1 MAPLALIALAVIFD
15 QVTPANWPFNR
26 FLEGAPALAAASWS
40 PVGTGVIGGFTFAV
54 DIALAADKG
63 NLGVSRAWLTLGMI
77 VLVTVAAVFASHVR
91 QEREHILAD
100 LRSVAEPAQRE
111 LVRPLPSSLG
121 STRMA
126 TMYLAAAAEAR
137 IGGDFYE
144 AQRTPYGVRIM
155 IGDVRGKGLPAVE
168 AAAVMMGAFR
178 EAAHDA
184 PDLPALAA
192 RLETSIRRYAAQ
204 PSDVEECFATGLLA
218 EMPENGTVLRL
229 FSCGHPPPLLLSGG
243 TVRELEA
250 TGPSPPFSLAAL
262 LHDEY
267 HVDIA
272 PFGAGDSLVLYTDGV
287 SEARNRD
294 DVFYAVAERIGTFA
308 TAAPDELVDRLGADL
323 AGLRLRSAQRRR
335 RCPGAPPYIERDT
348 RVRPPDGQTEL
359 RPDH

>member
-15 QVTPANWPFNR
+15 QLTPAHWPFNR
-26 FLEGAPALAAASWS
+26 FLEGAPALAAATWS
-40 PVGTGVIGGFTFAV
+40 PVATGVIGAFAFVV
-54 DIALAADKG
+54 DIVLAGDKG
-63 NLGVSRAWLTLGMI
+63 NLGMSRAWLTLGMI
-77 VLVTVAAVFASHVR
+77 ALVTVAAVYASHVR
-91 QEREHILAD
+91 QEREHVMAD
-100 LRSVAEPAQRE
+100 LRSVAEAAQRA
-111 LVRPLPSSLG
+111 LVRPLPSRLG

-126 TMYLAAAAEAR
+126 TMYLAAAAQAR

-144 AQRTPYGVRIM
+144 AQRTPYGVRVM

-192 RLETSIRRYAAQ
+192 RLEASIQRYATQAQ
-204 PSDVEECFATGLLA
+204 AGDVEERFATGLLA

-229 FSCGHPPPLLLSGG
+229 LSCGHPPPLLLSGG

-250 TGPSPPFSLAAL
+250 TAPSPPFNLAAL

-272 PFGAGDSLVLYTDGV
+272 AFGTGDSLVLYTDGV
-287 SEARNRD
+287 SEARNLD
-294 DVFYAVAERIGTFA
+294 GVFYPVAERVGTFA
-308 TAAPDELVDRLGADL
+308 TAAPGELIDRLGADL
-323 AGLRLRSAQRRR
+323 LAYAHDELNDDAAALVIHRTSS
-335 RCPGAPPYIERDT
+335 ET
-348 RVRPPDGQTEL
+348 RV
-359 RPDH
+359 